1 MNKENTIII
10 RIHQALVIL
19 RECFDYAL
27 HNAKISK
34 KLHSRRDDFFYKFIN
49 DPLIPSLLSN
59 NEEVKEKIMRQL
71 NEFYNDVFRDNKC
84 FLYDSDDYYRTDED
98 FRVPLLEYLVGLYQT
113 LSDMIGS
120 VFNQIKDQSK
130 IDSLV
135 EEVMIYE
142 NHYYTSKSLFIL
154 FNEVVRL
161 STELNKL
168 LKEGQKENLKPQVQF
183 FVNELKKLVSLIR
196 FVEGKY
202 KLDKEEIKSIF
213 PVIDNT
219 LKLMDGS
226 IKAEGKEVAAAIRQT
241 LTYLIGLDHIYNLLF
256 NKIFK
261 ELITKIQ
268 SKQSNQKL
276 DDNIQA

>member
-1 MNKENTIII
+1 MYLEIIN
-10 RIHQALVIL
+10 V
-19 RECFDYAL
+19 
-27 HNAKISK
+27 
-34 KLHSRRDDFFYKFIN
+34 
-49 DPLIPSLLSN
+49 
-59 NEEVKEKIMRQL
+59 
-71 NEFYNDVFRDNKC
+71 

-226 IKAEGKEVAAAIRQT
+226 IKAEGKRSRCCYKTNINLFNWIVIIFIT
-241 LTYLIGLDHIYNLLF
+241 CYLIKSL
-256 NKIFK
+256 K
-261 ELITKIQ
+261 
-268 SKQSNQKL
+268 S
-276 DDNIQA
+276 